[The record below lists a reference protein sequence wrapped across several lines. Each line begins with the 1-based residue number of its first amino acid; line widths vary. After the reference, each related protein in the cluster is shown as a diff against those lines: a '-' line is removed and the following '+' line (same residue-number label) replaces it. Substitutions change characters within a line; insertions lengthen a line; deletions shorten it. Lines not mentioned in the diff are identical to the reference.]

1 MSKAVG
7 CALAFRNRVP
17 YKWGNSRHGP
27 ENESHTQMD
36 GAIIIA
42 AVLLV
47 VLGVPAWLV
56 YRAIRTSNQLDELSH
71 LVHSLVYDLS
81 RLKQR
86 MEEETAKEAKAAPRP
101 KLDERTAEVA
111 VAKTPSEAEAAT
123 GFGALAVPPA
133 LPTPTPAPAA
143 SGAAPWPGTPT
154 WDEPAKARKPETQP
168 AAGPAPWPVG
178 APPQPRLQPP
188 ELPRPAL
195 VPPLAPAA
203 GGPRALGKKEPVE
216 INWERFLGVKL
227 FAWIGGLAL
236 FLGVAFFIKYSFD
249 RNWISPEIRVAL
261 GFLSGLGLVVG
272 GVALKRREY
281 VVTSQTLCATGTVIL
296 YAVTF
301 ACRSIYHFHF
311 FGLWPTFLLMILI
324 TATAFFLAVRMEA
337 QVVAILGLVGG
348 FLTPLLLSTGVDN
361 PIGLFSYI
369 ALLDAGLLA
378 VAFHRRWHFLILMGA
393 IGTFLM
399 QIGWAARF
407 FTEEKVFV
415 ALGIFASFDLLFLL
429 AFVGAEKIK
438 QANPWLSASAIG
450 LPFITMG
457 FTFYLLTFPGLGAR
471 PGVLFTFVL
480 AADLCL
486 LALVVLQTGLF
497 HLHLASGTVVF
508 LFLATWTM
516 GHLTEAL
523 LAWALG
529 SYLFFSALHSV
540 MPILLQRLRPGVAP
554 VWWGHLF
561 PPFALLLVLIPLIKS
576 EIVSL
581 LVWPCVL
588 LIDLLAIGLAVL
600 TGSLLSILAV
610 LLLTIIVT
618 AAWILKIPAELTG
631 LPSTLTIIG
640 GFAVFFFAVGIFAVR
655 KLLPKWQSA
664 GASPPADGRE
674 PSLPHLA
681 AGLPLAELQAQ
692 LPAVSAILP
701 FLLLMMVTVRL
712 PLANPSPVFGLTLL
726 LVVLLLGL
734 AHRSGVNWLV
744 AISLACVLALE
755 HTWHNAH
762 FQRELALVPLGWYL
776 VFYAVHT
783 AFPFVCR
790 KGRLDQT
797 LPWAIAALSGPLHF
811 YLVYQAMSRGFH
823 NPYLGL
829 LPAAFTIPPLLGLIY
844 LAGRL
849 SPDQAQRNTLLA
861 WFGGSAL
868 FFITLI
874 FPIQFERQWI
884 TIGWALEGA
893 ALLWFFH
900 RVPHPGLR
908 LTGMALLIVAFVRL
922 ALNPAVLTYHPR
934 SEIPILNWY
943 LYAYGITT
951 VCLMAGARLLAPPR
965 NMVLS
970 KSAPPLL
977 YSLGTIL
984 AFLLLN
990 IEIADYFAE
999 GPNLTFQFSGDFARD
1014 MTYSIAWGLFA
1025 IGLLSAGIL
1034 KGVRPARY
1042 AGVGLLGV
1050 TLLKLFFHD
1059 LSRLSELYR
1068 IGAFVG
1074 VAVISILASVLY
1086 QRFFATALRKGQSD
1100 VAHED

>member
-1 MSKAVG
+1 
-7 CALAFRNRVP
+7 
-17 YKWGNSRHGP
+17 
-27 ENESHTQMD
+27 MD
-36 GAIIIA
+36 GAIIIV

-56 YRAIRTSNQLDELSH
+56 YRAIKTSSQLDELSH
-71 LVHSLVYDLS
+71 LVHRLSYDLS

-86 MEEETAKEAKAAPRP
+86 MEEETDKGAKAAPSST
-101 KLDERTAEVA
+101 LDASTAEESLT
-111 VAKTPSEAEAAT
+111 KEPSAAEPAT
-123 GFGALAVPPA
+123 GFGAPAVPPVSPTLTPVPA
-133 LPTPTPAPAA
+133 SGGAARLPETPAWAGPVTARKA
-143 SGAAPWPGTPT
+143 ETPSVAAP
-154 WDEPAKARKPETQP
+154 
-168 AAGPAPWPVG
+168 APLPVD
-178 APPQPRLQPP
+178 APPQPRLTPP
-188 ELPRPAL
+188 ALPRPAFM
-195 VPPLAPAA
+195 PPLAPVTTSRSPA
-203 GGPRALGKKEPVE
+203 REKEPVE

-281 VVTSQTLCATGTVIL
+281 AVTSQTLCATGTVIL

-301 ACRSIYHFHF
+301 ACRSIYHFPF

-324 TATAFFLAVRMEA
+324 TATAFLLAVRMEA

-348 FLTPLLLSTGVDN
+348 FLTPPLLSTGVDN
-361 PIGLFSYI
+361 PFGLFGYI
-369 ALLDAGLLA
+369 AILDAGLLA

-399 QIGWAARF
+399 QMGWAANF

-429 AFVGAEKIK
+429 AFAWAEKIK
-438 QANPWLSASAIG
+438 QANPWLSASAIA

-457 FTFYLLTFPGLGAR
+457 FTFYLLGYPGLGAR
-471 PGVLFTFVL
+471 PGALFTFVL

-497 HLHLASGTVVF
+497 NLHLVSGTVVF
-508 LFLATWTM
+508 LFLASWTM
-516 GHLTEAL
+516 GHLTDAL

-529 SYLFFSALHSV
+529 SYLFFSALHSA
-540 MPILLQRLRPGVAP
+540 MPIVLQRLRPGVAP

-576 EIVSL
+576 EVVSL

-600 TGSLLSILAV
+600 TGSLLSIMAV

-631 LPSTLTIIG
+631 LSPTLTIIG
-640 GFAVFFFAVGIFAVR
+640 GFAVFFFVVGILAVR
-655 KLLPKWQSA
+655 KLIPKWQSV
-664 GASPPADGRE
+664 GAVSPASGGE
-674 PSLPHLA
+674 PGLPHLA
-681 AGLPLAELQAQ
+681 AGLQLSELQAQ

-701 FLLLMMVTVRL
+701 FLLLMMVTIRL
-712 PLANPSPVFGLTLL
+712 PLANPSPVFGLALL

-762 FQRELALVPLGWYL
+762 FQRELALLPLGWYL
-776 VFYAVHT
+776 VFYAVFT
-783 AFPFVCR
+783 AFPFVFR
-790 KGRLDQT
+790 RGRLDQT

-811 YLVYQAMSRGFH
+811 YLVYQAVSLGFH
-823 NPYLGL
+823 NLYLGL
-829 LPAAFTIPPLLGLIY
+829 LPAAFALPPLLGLIW

-849 SPDQAQRNTLLA
+849 SPAQAQRNTLLA
-861 WFGGSAL
+861 WFGGSTL
-868 FFITLI
+868 FFVTLI

-922 ALNPAVLTYHPR
+922 ALNPAVLRYHPR
-934 SEIPILNWY
+934 SETPILNWY
-943 LYAYGITT
+943 LYAFGIAT

-965 NMVLS
+965 NMVLGW
-970 KSAPPLL
+970 SAPPLL

-999 GPNLTFQFSGDFARD
+999 GPNLTFQFSGNFARD

-1042 AGVGLLGV
+1042 AGVALLGV

-1086 QRFFATALRKGQSD
+1086 QRFFAAALRKEES
-1100 VAHED
+1100 ESSNEN